1 VRVSQL
7 VRVVAITAAG
17 IAVLTARTPA
27 QAPTMEEVLA
37 RAADYTTRFVEN
49 FSNLVATEKYIQDVR
64 PANTALRLRWKP
76 VPGSHRE
83 LLSDFLLLNVGGPLE
98 WRPYRDVYMVDR
110 KPVRDRNDRLMKLF
124 TEPAATR
131 AEQAARIAHESA
143 RHNIGLTTRTVNT
156 PVLSLLFLQANIQD
170 RFEFKI
176 VQRNTGTD
184 RHDVVL
190 EYHEDFRPTLVRGT
204 TSDDDIDLP
213 ASGRF
218 WIHPDTGRVSRATL
232 VVSSDRMRT
241 ELSTTYRDD
250 PRFGIALPVEMRE
263 TIEVDRTLVTGTATY
278 DNFRK
283 FEVKTETVTKQ
294 DPRESKAPR

>member
-1 VRVSQL
+1 VGASRL
-7 VRVVAITAAG
+7 VRPLAITAAG
-17 IAVLTARTPA
+17 IALLTATTPA
-27 QAPTMEEVLA
+27 QAPTMEEVLV

-110 KPVRDRNDRLMKLF
+110 KPVRDRDDRLMKLF

-131 AEQAARIAHESA
+131 SEQAARIAHESA
-143 RHNIGLTTRTVNT
+143 RHNIGLAARTANT
-156 PVLSLLFLQANIQD
+156 PVLSLLFLQEHVQH
-170 RFEFKI
+170 RFEFK
-176 VQRNTGTD
+176 VVERNAGAG

-190 EYHEDFRPTLVRGT
+190 EYHEDFLPTIIRGT
-204 TSDDDIDLP
+204 STAEDIDLP

-218 WIHPDTGRVSRATL
+218 WIHADTGRVGRTTL

-241 ELSTTYRDD
+241 ELATTYRDD

-263 TIEVDRTLVTGTATY
+263 TIEVGRSLVTGTATY

-283 FEVKTETVTKQ
+283 FEVKTEATTKQ
-294 DPRESKAPR
+294 